1 MPADIK
7 THPNPHRHASLEG
20 AVFTFQSETDRTEGI
35 DKAFDYRGDV
45 TLTLRNEQLEGF
57 IFNREPKATPPRIEV
72 FIKGSDEPRIIPYAD
87 VMAIAFTGK
96 DTADGKSSTRRNRN
110 ARPKPTASKP
120 SPKPKG
126 IFSKV
131 ARAGPCADFS
141 SIPLIPSIFSFPSRR
156 PLPPSSVLCAKPS
169 PAFLSSSSP
178 SCFPVKNSSP
188 SFLSLPRSCLDAFPA
203 YHAM

>member
-96 DTADGKSSTRRNRN
+96 DTADGKSWDAWVNKKESERQ
-110 ARPKPTASKP
+110 AE
-120 SPKPKG
+120 
-126 IFSKV
+126 
-131 ARAGPCADFS
+131 ADRIKAES
-141 SIPLIPSIFSFPSRR
+141 EAQGHL
-156 PLPPSSVLCAKPS
+156 
-169 PAFLSSSSP
+169 
-178 SCFPVKNSSP
+178 
-188 SFLSLPRSCLDAFPA
+188 
-203 YHAM
+203 